1 MPGRDVCLFHC
12 PDYSAK
18 GKEARRRGTKNSL
31 RPRLVPAP
39 MLGDP
44 PDFPLTSAKELGV
57 FLEKV
62 INETHQGRLDCKT
75 ATAIGGLAG
84 ALSKVLADIKDAEIE
99 SRLEELRRLAAS
111 RPTVIRNGHGPFLT
125 LTNDEMPR
133 GEIKLN
139 EPDDGD

>member
-12 PDYSAK
+12 ADYSAK
-18 GKEARRRGTKNSL
+18 GKEARRRGTKNSRL
-31 RPRLVPAP
+31 PRLVPAP

-44 PDFPLTSAKELGV
+44 PDYPLKNARDLGI

-75 ATAIGGLAG
+75 ASSIGQLAS
-84 ALSKVLADIKDAEIE
+84 ALGKVLSDIEDSEVRAK
-99 SRLEELRRLAAS
+99 LEELQRLAQS
-111 RPTVIRNGHGPFLT
+111 RPTVIRNGHGPYLA
-125 LTNDEMPR
+125 LTNDETPR

-139 EPDDGD
+139 EPPDD